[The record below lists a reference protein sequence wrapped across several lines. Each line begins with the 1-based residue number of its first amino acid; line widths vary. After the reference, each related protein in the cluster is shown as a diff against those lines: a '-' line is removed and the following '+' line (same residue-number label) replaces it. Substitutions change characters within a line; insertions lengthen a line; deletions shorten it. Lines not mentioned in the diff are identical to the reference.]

1 MSIMIEI
8 WGDAAL
14 FTRPEMKTERVS
26 YDVIT
31 PSAARGIL
39 EAIYWHPGIKWIIDK
54 IYVRAPIQFMN
65 IRRNEVKSVISARKI
80 KKVMDSGKGELFIST
95 SDDIQ
100 QRAALILKDVH
111 YIIEAH
117 FNITCNAS
125 DTDNAGKF
133 QSIMK
138 RRVTKGQCYHQPYFG
153 VREFPVNYQICEQI
167 PPCPEELLGKRDLGY
182 MLWDMDYTDTQNI
195 KPLFFRAILEEGVI
209 TVPDY
214 ESGEVIG

>member
-80 KKVMDSGKGELFIST
+80 KKSYGFREGGAIH
-95 SDDIQ
+95 I
-100 QRAALILKDVH
+100 
-111 YIIEAH
+111 YI
-117 FNITCNAS
+117 
-125 DTDNAGKF
+125 
-133 QSIMK
+133 
-138 RRVTKGQCYHQPYFG
+138 
-153 VREFPVNYQICEQI
+153 
-167 PPCPEELLGKRDLGY
+167 
-182 MLWDMDYTDTQNI
+182 
-195 KPLFFRAILEEGVI
+195 
-209 TVPDY
+209 
-214 ESGEVIG
+214 